1 MIFYIIILL
10 SALSISG
17 TGAYFSILGLATMFP
32 GAAWSVI
39 VMGSVLEVGKIV
51 SAIWLHMN
59 WKEANKLMKGYLTT
73 AVVVLMLITSMGI
86 FGFLSKAHIEHSY
99 LTEKETAAVEQIDEK
114 ILREQQFITRQSA
127 YIDEEAKRLTS
138 SKDINLIDIQREE
151 KRIEQ
156 INTQLNKDVEFEQSR
171 SDKLTERRRELD
183 TAVANL
189 ESQAGGLFSSKKQ
202 KLEELKASQ
211 ADERV
216 SIDASLKEIED
227 KIDAHRKKAETQ
239 IQESRSKIASF
250 QQSRGGGQD
259 EAKQEIEKY
268 NKLINEANDRINEL
282 QVQKISYDEKVR
294 SLEAEVGPVK
304 YIAKLFEDLGSTEI
318 SLDKAV
324 RIVII
329 VLIFVFDP
337 LAVLLVL
344 AGVSGLHT
352 YLDKKNKGLLN
363 KKLKDFDINAF
374 VKKVDGLDQKIE
386 ELQNRKDFVP
396 IEELEGFQS
405 QLSELSNEVPNVEDF
420 PTKDEIKNI
429 IDYYEDNKKKM
440 NDLSDVEI
448 QRQNRKLN
456 SILHRAK
463 SEIAKTQ
470 RLIKSN
476 YRKILVNTKRTK
488 ENKAAG
494 ASNFK
499 KIVSSIKTK
508 IEKF

>member
-59 WKEANKLMKGYLTT
+59 WKEANKLMKAYLTT

-114 ILREQQFITRQSA
+114 ILREEQFIARQSA
-127 YIDEEAKRLTS
+127 YIDEESKRLTS
-138 SKDINLIDIQREE
+138 SKDVNLIDIQREE

-183 TAVANL
+183 TAVANV

-211 ADERV
+211 ADERA
-216 SIDASLKEIED
+216 SIDASLKEIEG

-259 EAKQEIEKY
+259 QAKQEIEKY

-304 YIAKLFEDLGSTEI
+304 YIAKLFEDLGSSEI

-344 AGVSGLHT
+344 AGVSGLHQFFHKKKDNT
-352 YLDKKNKGLLN
+352 LKTTANFAAPDPKEIEQLKRQNDLQGKQIKELGKQLAGFVSQIIAQQKQDEKKDEYLFQQQETKTRTLLSRARVQLN
-363 KKLKDFDINAF
+363 K
-374 VKKVDGLDQKIE
+374 
-386 ELQNRKDFVP
+386 
-396 IEELEGFQS
+396 
-405 QLSELSNEVPNVEDF
+405 
-420 PTKDEIKNI
+420 TK
-429 IDYYEDNKKKM
+429 
-440 NDLSDVEI
+440 
-448 QRQNRKLN
+448 
-456 SILHRAK
+456 
-463 SEIAKTQ
+463 
-470 RLIKSN
+470 RLIKNN
-476 YRKILVNTKRTK
+476 YNKILVNSKRSR

>member
-59 WKEANKLMKGYLTT
+59 WKEANKLMKTYLTT

-114 ILREQQFITRQSA
+114 ILREERFIARQSA
-127 YIDEEAKRLTS
+127 YIDEESKRLTS
-138 SKDINLIDIQREE
+138 SKDVNLIDIQREE

-156 INTQLNKDVEFEQSR
+156 INTQLNKDVEFEQAR

-202 KLEELKASQ
+202 KLEELRASQ

-216 SIDASLKEIED
+216 SIDASLKEIEG
-227 KIDAHRKKAETQ
+227 KIDAHRKKAEEQ

-259 EAKQEIEKY
+259 QAKQEIEKY

-304 YIAKLFEDLGSTEI
+304 YIAKLFEDLGSSEI

-344 AGVSGLHT
+344 AGVSGLHS
-352 YLDKKNKGLLN
+352 YLHTKDKITLN
-363 KKLKDFDINAF
+363 KKLKDFDIDSF
-374 VKKVDGLDQKIE
+374 SKKVEDLDTKIAA
-386 ELQNRKDFVP
+386 LQNRKDFAPVA
-396 IEELEGFQS
+396 ELKEVHS
-405 QLSELSNEVPNVEDF
+405 QLENL
-420 PTKDEIKNI
+420 TDEMPHIDDIPSKEEIQGI
-429 IDYYEDNKKKM
+429 IDFYEGNKKKM
-440 NDLSDVEI
+440 NDVSDLEI
-448 QRQNRKLN
+448 QRQDKKLN

-470 RLIKSN
+470 RLIKNN

-488 ENKAAG
+488 ENKTAG

>member
-1 MIFYIIILL
+1 MIFYIIILI

-39 VMGSVLEVGKIV
+39 IMGSVLEVGKIV

-59 WKEANKLMKGYLTT
+59 WKEANKLMKAYLTT

-99 LTEKETAAVEQIDEK
+99 LTEKESAAVEQIDEK
-114 ILREQQFITRQSA
+114 ILREEQFIARQSS

-156 INTQLNKDVEFEQSR
+156 INTQLNKDVEFEQGR

-189 ESQAGGLFSSKKQ
+189 ESQAGGLFSNKKQ

-239 IQESRSKIASF
+239 IQESRSKIAGF

-259 EAKQEIEKY
+259 DAKQEIEKY

-344 AGVSGLHT
+344 AGVSGLHA
-352 YLDKKNKGLLN
+352 YVHKKDKITLN
-363 KKLKDFDINAF
+363 KKLKDFDIDSF
-374 VKKVDGLDQKIE
+374 SKKIE
-386 ELQNRKDFVP
+386 DLDTKIVDLQNRKDFAP
-396 IEELEGFQS
+396 ISELKEMHSQLEELS
-405 QLSELSNEVPNVEDF
+405 DEVPDI
-420 PTKDEIKNI
+420 PTKEEIQGI
-429 IDYYEDNKKKM
+429 IDFYESDKKKM

-456 SILHRAK
+456 SILYRAK